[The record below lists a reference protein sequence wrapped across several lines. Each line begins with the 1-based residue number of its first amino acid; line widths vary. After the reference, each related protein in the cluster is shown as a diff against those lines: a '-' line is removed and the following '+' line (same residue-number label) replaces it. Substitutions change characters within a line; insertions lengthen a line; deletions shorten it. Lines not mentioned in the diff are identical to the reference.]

1 MPARRTVFAVVLVVF
16 ALAVGGAA
24 VLFWNFTQPVEESYT
39 HEYEYRASVTPNA
52 TLTNATLY
60 LPVPAEAN
68 GTRVGA
74 AVVDPRSVPNASVTR
89 DATLS
94 YALVDTPAGPM
105 LAVDAAR
112 IPAKTRTAPDPTPL
126 PTSDGPASDGPTTT
140 ADPAPAPG
148 NHSVTDPY
156 TVTVT
161 LRTNHPIDTRSPVGD
176 EPVLVPRRNAV
187 EVSCDDPGAGDATCR
202 NVESAVYA
210 DYDAPA
216 NASVEVFVSLTGSNW
231 WFAGGWTGNE
241 YHQYGSVDL
250 TGSQDGWASMNVT
263 ERVGFGTYR

>member
-1 MPARRTVFAVVLVVF
+1 MPARRTVVAVVAVALVVF
-16 ALAVGGAA
+16 AAVVGGAV

-68 GTRVGA
+68 ETRVGA
-74 AVVDPRSVPNASVTR
+74 AVVDPGSVPNASVTR
-89 DATLS
+89 DANLS
-94 YALVDTPAGPM
+94 YAVVDTSAGPM
-105 LAVDAAR
+105 LAVTAAR
-112 IPAKTRTAPDPTPL
+112 IPAKTRTVSDPTPL
-126 PTSDGPASDGPTTT
+126 PTGDGPTTT
-140 ADPAPAPG
+140 ADPAPVPG

-156 TVTVT
+156 TVVVT
-161 LRTNHPIDTRSPVGD
+161 LRTNHTIDTRSPVGD

-202 NVESAVYA
+202 HVESAVYA

-216 NASVEVFVSLTGSNW
+216 NASVEVFVSFTGSNW

-241 YHQYGSVDL
+241 YHQYGSVEL
-250 TGSQDGWASMNVT
+250 TGSHDGWTAVNVT